1 MDNDPL
7 VSIVIPTYNRRHFI
21 CDAINSCLSQTY
33 SNCEIIV
40 IDDGS
45 SDGSG
50 EFLHRMY
57 GDRIRYIYQA
67 NHGPAIARNRGIAAA
82 RGEFIHFLDAD
93 DQLAPGKVRIC
104 LDCFQQDVDLAIV
117 HTHYQ
122 FVAADGKTPIE
133 TSPFPQFS
141 DDIFCEL
148 LRLTGNHILISS
160 TMARS
165 AALRD
170 VGGFADDPE
179 YRSAEDWDLFL
190 RLASKYSF
198 HGISQPLVY
207 RRMHD
212 DMLSDDRYYGAL
224 GRLKTVQNA
233 RNYGWERCMTATEFD
248 RKEASR
254 HHVYALSLWQK
265 GQRAQARYHFSCAAI
280 IYLPEAR
287 QRRLYALFT
296 LFLPPQSVDWTLA
309 LVHAMRKLFFFVKT
323 R

>member
-104 LDCFQQDVDLAIV
+104 LDCF
-117 HTHYQ
+117 
-122 FVAADGKTPIE
+122 
-133 TSPFPQFS
+133 S
-141 DDIFCEL
+141 
-148 LRLTGNHILISS
+148 
-160 TMARS
+160 ARC
-165 AALRD
+165 R
-170 VGGFADDPE
+170 FI
-179 YRSAEDWDLFL
+179 
-190 RLASKYSF
+190 
-198 HGISQPLVY
+198 HC
-207 RRMHD
+207 
-212 DMLSDDRYYGAL
+212 
-224 GRLKTVQNA
+224 T
-233 RNYGWERCMTATEFD
+233 
-248 RKEASR
+248 
-254 HHVYALSLWQK
+254 YALSVCS
-265 GQRAQARYHFSCAAI
+265 G
-280 IYLPEAR
+280 
-287 QRRLYALFT
+287 
-296 LFLPPQSVDWTLA
+296 
-309 LVHAMRKLFFFVKT
+309 
-323 R
+323 